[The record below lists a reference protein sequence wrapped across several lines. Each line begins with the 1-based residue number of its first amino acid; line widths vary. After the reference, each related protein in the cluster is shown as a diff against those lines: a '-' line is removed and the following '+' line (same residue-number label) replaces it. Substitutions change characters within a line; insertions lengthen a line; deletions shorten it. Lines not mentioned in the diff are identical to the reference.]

1 MRPKTAFRALG
12 LLRQLVRDGPPFPGV
27 SRSLR
32 RQAAPP
38 GCSYISS
45 ILKMHSPPR
54 LMPPPCPPTKCV
66 CVRACVHHLPAQ
78 PPSVCVC
85 VCVCVCLASNSW
97 TVALW
102 ASLSMGFPRQ
112 EYWSGLLFLT
122 LISCVHC
129 IAGGFFTSEPPGKP
143 IKHTF

>member
-1 MRPKTAFRALG
+1 MRPETAFRALG
-12 LLRQLVRDGPPFPGV
+12 LLRQLVSDGPPFPGV
-27 SRSLR
+27 SSSLR
-32 RQAAPP
+32 RQHHQAAPP

-54 LMPPPCPPTKCV
+54 LMPPLCPPARCV
-66 CVRACVHHLPAQ
+66 CVCACVHHLPAH

-85 VCVCVCLASNSW
+85 VASDSW

-112 EYWSGLLFLT
+112 EYWSGLPFLT

-143 IKHTF
+143 IEHTY